1 MKKFIEEYG
10 ATIWTVLAAIIT
22 IVFGVLIIFSIVSD
36 GTEARTMRVC
46 HIEKDII
53 LLETS
58 DGEVYA
64 FTNDSGSEY
73 KVNDI
78 CTVKFDLHKADDNTD
93 DTIISIINNG
103 NLEEWGN

>member
-1 MKKFIEEYG
+1 MKKFLDEYSF
-10 ATIWTVLAAIIT
+10 TIWTALSAITAILLL
-22 IVFGVLIIFSIVSD
+22 VLIFFCITGN

-64 FTNDSGSEY
+64 FTNESDSEY

>member
-1 MKKFIEEYG
+1 MKKIIEEYIF
-10 ATIWTVLAAIIT
+10 TIWAVLSAIVT
-22 IVFGVLIIFSIVSD
+22 IALMVLIFFCITGD
-36 GTEARTMRVC
+36 GTEVRTMRVC

-53 LLETS
+53 LLEAS

-64 FTNDSGSEY
+64 FTNEGDSEY
-73 KVNDI
+73 KVDDI

-93 DTIISIINNG
+93 DTIMSIINNG